1 MKPKKSKPVKAWAI
15 MKDGQIACGRCS
27 GFEIA
32 VYRSQEAAEIGE
44 ANVKG
49 FQIVPVLIVP
59 LTNKRKQ

>member
-1 MKPKKSKPVKAWAI
+1 